1 MSNKKYKSYEMYW
14 SDSLEN
20 SKICPKCGTVLKNEY
35 QTYLVAVEIRKESDQ
50 YATGNEGGYFCPNCP
65 VVVLDTDTF
74 EGAVK
79 VAVETHNQN
88 VSSFKFAVLGIA
100 DYDAI
105 PKDKRDKEIGTEDN
119 PLPLISFK
127 DRSKKNPANNT
138 NSATSRK
145 IGRNDPCPCGSGKKY
160 KKCCGRQA

>member
-1 MSNKKYKSYEMYW
+1 LEAPHRYNREIESHARKK
-14 SDSLEN
+14 
-20 SKICPKCGTVLKNEY
+20 C
-35 QTYLVAVEIRKESDQ
+35 QTR
-50 YATGNEGGYFCPNCP
+50 
-65 VVVLDTDTF
+65 
-74 EGAVK
+74 
-79 VAVETHNQN
+79 
-88 VSSFKFAVLGIA
+88 KFAVLGMA

-127 DRSKKNPANNT
+127 DRSKKNPGNNT
-138 NSATSRK
+138 NSTTSRK

>member
-35 QTYLVAVEIRKESDQ
+35 QTYLVAMKIRKESDP
-50 YATGNEGGYFCPNCP
+50 YVTGNDGGYFCPNCP
-65 VVVLDTDTF
+65 AVVLDKDTF
-74 EGAVK
+74 EGAVTVVAKTRNLK
-79 VAVETHNQN
+79 VSTFE
-88 VSSFKFAVLGIA
+88 FAVLGLV

-105 PKDKRDKEIGTEDN
+105 PEDKRDKEFGTEDN
-119 PLPLISFK
+119 PQPIIYFK
-127 DRSKKNPANNT
+127 DISKKNPANNT
-138 NSATSRK
+138 NLSSSRK

-160 KKCCGRQA
+160 KKCCGRRA